1 MHPGIY
7 QFAGVLKS
15 ELQNARDKMEQF
27 EHGRLENTQSV
38 KARTLLVSRQ
48 KCIKLD
54 RKYLCTHG
62 QLNLMQKQRGWNQGA
77 GRTANVDE
85 EGRVNNDV
93 RRVPVLG
100 RGPTRYQKGFFS

>member
-1 MHPGIY
+1 MY
-7 QFAGVLKS
+7 Q
-15 ELQNARDKMEQF
+15 
-27 EHGRLENTQSV
+27 T
-38 KARTLLVSRQ
+38 RQ
-48 KCIKLD
+48 IAL
-54 RKYLCTHG
+54 RKYLRTHG

-85 EGRVNNDV
+85 EGRVNNAV